1 MQLAPSL
8 SSSIS
13 NADYSRFLLENR
25 LDWKEDG
32 YYLVCGQ
39 MGDASNH
46 RMYVSVVVSQ
56 IPLLLER
63 LVPMLADLGF
73 AFAVVKDAQSAGRIL
88 NGVAGVQHVGKV
100 LMIQVGQNLESR
112 IALIAPLVS
121 KYDGPLVPGKKCM
134 SKNIYLD
141 PTPAELKRHK
151 HRTQIL
157 SGKYILV
164 SSLKNDPKG
173 EVLQALYLSR
183 FLMPRWCIVK
193 EGKAFMI
200 SDAAG
205 QDMADR
211 LKWQLVVSKRLS
223 DVIAVPKII
232 DCFQADGNT
241 YLITECINGKPLGKL
256 IEKVYRGRDWLGLKV
271 DEKLKLLS
279 LASRVLEMVG
289 KVHENGLVHRDLST
303 ANFLVDK
310 NRDVYLI
317 DWELAFD
324 LKNEYP
330 LPPFGFG
337 TPGFIS
343 PEQNLGKR
351 PTVKED
357 IYGLSAL
364 MVVFFTGLK
373 PREVTPREKRT
384 IRAFIMKKTND
395 QAVAKMIARGMN
407 SDPARRP
414 EVIDMKVMV
423 GKFWFDLANNIAR

>member
-1 MQLAPSL
+1 
-8 SSSIS
+8 
-13 NADYSRFLLENR
+13 
-25 LDWKEDG
+25 
-32 YYLVCGQ
+32 
-39 MGDASNH
+39 
-46 RMYVSVVVSQ
+46 
-56 IPLLLER
+56 
-63 LVPMLADLGF
+63 
-73 AFAVVKDAQSAGRIL
+73 
-88 NGVAGVQHVGKV
+88 
-100 LMIQVGQNLESR
+100 
-112 IALIAPLVS
+112 
-121 KYDGPLVPGKKCM
+121 
-134 SKNIYLD
+134 
-141 PTPAELKRHK
+141 
-151 HRTQIL
+151 
-157 SGKYILV
+157 
-164 SSLKNDPKG
+164 
-173 EVLQALYLSR
+173 
-183 FLMPRWCIVK
+183 
-193 EGKAFMI
+193 
-200 SDAAG
+200 
-205 QDMADR
+205 
-211 LKWQLVVSKRLS
+211 
-223 DVIAVPKII
+223 
-232 DCFQADGNT
+232 
-241 YLITECINGKPLGKL
+241 
-256 IEKVYRGRDWLGLKV
+256 
-271 DEKLKLLS
+271 
-279 LASRVLEMVG
+279 MVG

-310 NRDVYLI
+310 KRDVYLI